1 VPPARDPTFRV
12 DYLSVCVCVLDAKGM
27 KIGWL
32 ILGYKW
38 AIYWIEWKQNNYIIW
53 HLSGGLVLPAGANY
67 LALLGAKCTKIKWS
81 EKYFKTS
88 LFCDILSYL
97 DHNSRNSRIGVQWLN
112 GMLFQVYFTN
122 PFNKC
127 IGCTEMW
134 PEMCKK
140 GCTPY
145 IYICGNFLP
154 FGHQTT
160 PDNARRFQTMPDDT
174 RREAQTP
181 DEKRRHQMMP
191 DDTRQH
197 QTILDDVG

>member
-1 VPPARDPTFRV
+1 
-12 DYLSVCVCVLDAKGM
+12 M

-145 IYICGNFLP
+145 IYIWKF
-154 FGHQTT
+154 FTFWT
-160 PDNARRFQTMPDDT
+160 
-174 RREAQTP
+174 
-181 DEKRRHQMMP
+181 P
-191 DDTRQH
+191 DDTRQRQTIPNDARRH
-197 QTILDDVG
+197 QTRSADTRRETQTPDDARRYQTTPDDSRWCWLSKWKRHSSFWSCTNSGSFQKNDQK